1 MAGNELQYGLIGAGV
16 VLVLALII
24 YNVWQEHRARKHA
37 EQVFR
42 STHRDVLLDEARE
55 PVIPPAPGGRFEP
68 GLPAEDEADI
78 RLEPRIDTPVAPPP
92 VQSIRAQDPVLP
104 WEQQAIDCVINIE
117 APAGISAAAL
127 YTAQQELL
135 AGMHGNLA
143 WYGWDEVEHRWQ
155 ELDART
161 PGSATRFAVA
171 LQLVDRRGRI
181 GENELERFYDQVQ
194 GLCDQFLA
202 VPRLPARA
210 DVLARAQDLDTFA
223 SEVDIQIAVNVVA
236 NKAAFAGTKLR
247 GLAEAAGMRL
257 LGDGAYHFQD
267 DAERTLFTV
276 ANQESAAFSVEQLR
290 YLHTHAI
297 TLMIDVP
304 RVVSPVVA
312 FEKMIACAV
321 HLAESLDGTIVD
333 DNRMPLSERSVGL
346 IRNQIGQFAQRMDE
360 QAVTAG
366 GELACRLFA

>member
-68 GLPAEDEADI
+68 GLPADDEMDV
-78 RLEPRIDTPVAPPP
+78 RVEPRIDTPAAPP
-92 VQSIRAQDPVLP
+92 VQSMRAQEPALP

-117 APAGISAAAL
+117 APAGVSAAAL
-127 YTAQQELL
+127 YTAQQGML
-135 AGMHGNLA
+135 AGLQRNLM
-143 WYGWDEVEHRWQ
+143 WYGWDEVEHRWL
-155 ELDART
+155 ELDARS
-161 PGSATRFAVA
+161 PGSVTRVAVA

-181 GENELERFYDQVQ
+181 GENELERFYDLVQ

-210 DVLARAQDLDTFA
+210 DVLARAHDLDAFA

-257 LGDGAYHFQD
+257 LGDGAYHFED
-267 DAERTLFTV
+267 EAERTLFTV
-276 ANQESAAFSVEQLR
+276 ANQESAAFSPEQLR
-290 YLHTHAI
+290 YLHTHAV

-304 RVVSPVVA
+304 RVVNPLQA
-312 FEKMIACAV
+312 FDKMIACAA

-360 QAVTAG
+360 QAVAAG